1 MSFRNEI
8 RYCPKQDFCY
18 EGIKTLS
25 LFKLFL
31 LLPDVL
37 IGLSSYF
44 LHSRKKKSIKYFFFF
59 SDILHFLHYSC
70 VQLFYLEIFVFGF
83 VFLNGE
89 TGLFFSLF
97 SGLSPLSLLLSPFF
111 GPFRVLNSSI
121 LGKVLLIVIG
131 QYSQ

>member
-44 LHSRKKKSIKYFFFF
+44 LHSRKKKKYKIFFF
-59 SDILHFLHYSC
+59 SFPIYCIFFTILVFSYSI
-70 VQLFYLEIFVFGF
+70 LKY
-83 VFLNGE
+83 
-89 TGLFFSLF
+89 LF
-97 SGLSPLSLLLSPFF
+97 SGLCF
-111 GPFRVLNSSI
+111 
-121 LGKVLLIVIG
+121 
-131 QYSQ
+131 

>member
-44 LHSRKKKSIKYFFFF
+44 LHSRKKKKYKIFFFLFRYIAF
-59 SDILHFLHYSC
+59 S
-70 VQLFYLEIFVFGF
+70 
-83 VFLNGE
+83 
-89 TGLFFSLF
+89 SLF
-97 SGLSPLSLLLSPFF
+97 LCSVILS
-111 GPFRVLNSSI
+111 
-121 LGKVLLIVIG
+121 
-131 QYSQ
+131 